1 MKKFLKIFGGVVVL
15 LLALLIILPYF
26 LKDQIF
32 EKVKTEIDNT
42 VDAKVEIGD
51 LSLSMLK
58 NFPNLYI
65 ELQNVSVVGR
75 NEFTSDTLAFVS
87 RLYTAVDLSSA
98 LSGSQ
103 IEVGAIV
110 LEDSKVLVKVLES
123 GKANWDIVKSS
134 EEQTVEEQSGEAS
147 DFKVIFDEVRIE
159 NFGLTYDDASL
170 QTVFRVR
177 DLDLNLSGDFSA
189 KETNLDVKTTL
200 AGISLD
206 YEETRYLNDANLD
219 LTAALAADLENML
232 FKFMENQLE
241 INDLHFG
248 IDGQV
253 GMLDDGY
260 SMDLNLKADKTD
272 FKSLLAM
279 VPDAFKSNLEGVQ
292 TTGQY
297 KLSAFAKGE
306 YREESYPAFG
316 VNLKVDNASLKYAD
330 LPESV
335 ENIQIDAQVNH
346 PGGDLDLLT
355 TDVNAFHFEVANNP
369 FDAELHVKN
378 PMSDPQLSG
387 FFKGII
393 DFEKIRHAI
402 PMDSI
407 KIAGK
412 VKSDVIFKG
421 RYSVIEKEEYE
432 KFMTKGSVVLN
443 DFVFTTPDFPQ
454 GVKVIKSVLDFTPRY
469 ISLSSFD
476 SRIGKSDIQ
485 LKGKIENYIPYA
497 MKGKVLKGNFNL
509 SSTMMNLN
517 EFMTEEEEKVENSS
531 DSIPLSVIEVPANLN
546 LSLRS
551 NFKTIR
557 FDNMDIKDVKGLI
570 VVKNA
575 AAKLTNLSMN
585 MLKGQMTMNGMYK
598 TLDPAK
604 PEIDF
609 GLDVNNFD
617 INNAYHSL
625 SMIKKMMPIALN
637 CEGKVSSDMNII
649 GLLDEEMNPIPATLN
664 GKGSLHS
671 REILIKENKAFDAL
685 AAALKNDE
693 YKRISVTQFDMEF
706 EITNGNVVV
715 KPFTTKVAGNQAT
728 IYGTQSVDGKLDF
741 TMDMKLPKE
750 DLGSDINKYFAQVP
764 GLDNVPAFDV
774 AVKIT
779 GTVDKPIVKPDLS
792 KAIKQ
797 AQRAVAKELERKA
810 KKELEKKGKDLLKKL
825 FK

>member
-1 MKKFLKIFGGVVVL
+1 MKKFLKIFGAIIVL

-26 LKDQIF
+26 FKDQIF
-32 EKVKTEIDNT
+32 DKVKVELNNAL
-42 VDAKVEIGD
+42 DAKVEVGD
-51 LSLSMLK
+51 LSLSMIK
-58 NFPNLYI
+58 NFPNLYLK
-65 ELQNVSVVGR
+65 LQNVSVVGK
-75 NEFTSDTLAFVS
+75 NEFESDTLAFVS
-87 RLYTAVDLSSA
+87 SLYTAVDLSSV
-98 LSGSQ
+98 LTGSQ

-110 LEDSKVLVKVLES
+110 LENSKVLAKVLES
-123 GKANWDIVKSS
+123 GKANWDIVKST
-134 EEQTVEEQSGEAS
+134 EEETVEEETGEAS

-159 NFGLTYDDASL
+159 NFSLMYDDASL
-170 QTVFRVR
+170 KTVFAVA
-177 DLDLNLSGDFSA
+177 DLDLNLRGDFSA
-189 KETNLDVKTTL
+189 KSTNLNVISL
-200 AGISLD
+200 LEGISFD
-206 YEETRYLNDANLD
+206 YEGNRYLNHASVD
-219 LTAALAADLENML
+219 LNADIAADLEKMI
-232 FKFMENQLE
+232 FKFMENQLT

-260 SMDLNLKADKTD
+260 SMDLLLKADKTD

-279 VPDAFKSNLEGVQ
+279 VPDDFKSNLEGVQ

-297 KLSAFAKGE
+297 DLSAFAKGE

-316 VNLKVDNASLKYAD
+316 ASLKVDNASLKYAD

-335 ENIQIDAQVNH
+335 QNIQIDAQVNH
-346 PGGDLDLLT
+346 PGGNLDLLT
-355 TDVNAFHFEVANNP
+355 TDVNSFHFEIANNP
-369 FDAELHVKN
+369 FDAELHVKT

-387 FFKGII
+387 LFKGII
-393 DFEKIRHAI
+393 DFEKIKHAI
-402 PMDSI
+402 PLDSV

-412 VKSDVIFKG
+412 VTSDVVFEG

-432 KFMTKGSVVLN
+432 KFMTKGNVVLN
-443 DFVFTTPDFPQ
+443 NFVFSTPDFPQ
-454 GVKVIKSVLDFTPRY
+454 GVKIIKSVLDFTPRY

-476 SRIGKSDIQ
+476 SRIGASDIQ
-485 LKGKIENYIPYA
+485 LRGKIENYIPYA
-497 MKGKVLKGNFNL
+497 MKGKVLKGNFNMN
-509 SSTMMNLN
+509 SRMMNLN
-517 EFMTEEEEKVENSS
+517 EFMTEEVKEVENPG
-531 DSIPLSVIEVPANLN
+531 DTLPLAVIEIPSNLDLR
-546 LSLRS
+546 LSS

-557 FDNMDIKDVKGLI
+557 FDKMDIKDVKGLI
-570 VVKNA
+570 VVKDA

-598 TLDPAK
+598 TIDPKK

-609 GLDVNNFD
+609 ALDINNFD

-625 SMIKKMMPIALN
+625 SMIKTMMPIAMN
-637 CEGKVSSDMNII
+637 CEGKVSSDMSIT
-649 GLLDEEMNPIPATLN
+649 GLLDEEMNPISTTLN

-671 REILIKENKAFDAL
+671 RGLLIKDNKAFDAL
-685 AAALKNDE
+685 ATALKNDE
-693 YKRISVTQFDMEF
+693 YKRISVSKFDMEF
-706 EITNGNVVV
+706 EINDGNVVV

-728 IYGTQSVDGKLDF
+728 IYGTQSVDGRLDF

-750 DLGSDINKYFAQVP
+750 DLGSDINKMFAQVP

-779 GTVDKPIVKPDLS
+779 GTVDKPVVKPDLS

-797 AQRAVAKELERKA
+797 AQKAVAKELERKA
-810 KKELEKKGKDLLKKL
+810 KKELQKKGKDLLKKL

>member
-1 MKKFLKIFGGVVVL
+1 MKKFLKIFGGIFVF
-15 LLALLIILPYF
+15 LLALLIVLPYF
-26 LKDQIF
+26 FKDQIF
-32 EKVKTEIDNT
+32 EKVKQEVDNT
-42 VDAKVEIGD
+42 LDAKVEIGD

-65 ELQNVSVVGR
+65 ELQNVSVVGK
-75 NEFTSDTLAFVS
+75 NEFESDSLAFVS

-98 LSGSQ
+98 LSGSK

-110 LEDSKVLVKVLES
+110 LEDSKVLAKVLEN

-134 EEQTVEEQSGEAS
+134 GEEVVEEESGEAS

-159 NFGLTYDDASL
+159 NFAVVYDDASL
-170 QTVFRVR
+170 QTLFAIE

-189 KETNLDVKTTL
+189 KETNLDVHTTL
-200 AGISLD
+200 SGISLD
-206 YEETRYLNDANLD
+206 YEGTRYLNRANMN
-219 LTAALAADLENML
+219 LTADIAADLENMV
-232 FKFMENQLE
+232 FKFMENQLG

-260 SMDLNLKADKTD
+260 SMDLKLKADKTD

-279 VPDAFKSNLEGVQ
+279 VPDVFKSDLEGLE
-292 TTGQY
+292 TTGQFD
-297 KLSAFAKGE
+297 LSAFAKGE

-316 VNLKVDNASLKYAD
+316 ANLKVDKASLKYAD

-335 ENIQIDAQVNH
+335 ENIQIDAKVNH
-346 PGGDLDLLT
+346 PGGELDLLT
-355 TDVNAFHFEVANNP
+355 TDVNKFHFEVANNP
-369 FDAELHVKN
+369 FNAELHVKN
-378 PMSDPQLSG
+378 PISDPLLSG
-387 FFKGII
+387 FFKGVI
-393 DFEKIRHAI
+393 DFEKIKHAI

-412 VKSDVIFKG
+412 VNSDVVFNG

-432 KFMTKGSVVLN
+432 KFMAKGSVVLN

-454 GVKVIKSVLDFTPRY
+454 GVKILKSVLDFTPRY
-469 ISLSSFD
+469 ISLNSFD

-497 MKGKVLKGNFNL
+497 MKGKVLKGNFNM
-509 SSTMMNLN
+509 SSNMMDLN
-517 EFMTEEEEKVENSS
+517 EFMTEEVEETETPTDTV
-531 DSIPLSVIEVPANLN
+531 PLSVIEVPANLDLR
-546 LSLRS
+546 LSS

-557 FDNMDIKDVKGLI
+557 FDKMDIKDVKGLI

-598 TLDPAK
+598 TLDVSK

-609 GLDVNNFD
+609 GLDINNFD
-617 INNAYHSL
+617 INDAYHSL
-625 SMIKKMMPIALN
+625 SMIKQMMPIAMN
-637 CEGKVSSDMNII
+637 CEGKVSSDMSITC
-649 GLLDEEMNPIPATLN
+649 LLDAEMNPIPSSLN

-671 REILIKENKAFDAL
+671 RKILIKENKAFDAL

-706 EITNGNVVV
+706 VITNGNVEV
-715 KPFTTKVAGNQAT
+715 KPFTANVAGNPAT
-728 IYGTQSVDGKLDF
+728 IYGTQSVDGKLNF

-750 DLGSDINKYFAQVP
+750 DLGSDINAMFAQVP

-779 GTVDKPIVKPDLS
+779 GTVDNPVVKPDLS

-797 AQRAVAKELERKA
+797 AQKAVAKELERKA